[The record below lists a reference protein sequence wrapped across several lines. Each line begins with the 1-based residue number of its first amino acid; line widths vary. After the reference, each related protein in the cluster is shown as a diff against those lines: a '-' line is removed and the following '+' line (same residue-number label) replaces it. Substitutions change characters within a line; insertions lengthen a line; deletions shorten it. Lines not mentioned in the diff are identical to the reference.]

1 MRGGN
6 DVHIGICDDCSQDR
20 KLLKEYIKQY
30 MEIHQFEYAISV
42 FESGEDFLKNAA
54 VNKYDIVFFDIY
66 MKEKSGVETAR
77 ILRNTDK
84 YCKIIFTT
92 TSIDHALDGFEV
104 GAVHYLVKPIT
115 YSDVKV
121 GLDRCNQ
128 LFAQSERYIEVKVGR
143 SVTRIHL
150 KDFVFAEVYSNTVT
164 IHTLLGD
171 VKTYI
176 SLDELGKLL
185 PTDIFLRCH
194 RSYIVNMNCIASQD
208 GSDFIL
214 KNGKK
219 IPIPKKDIQ
228 VMRKHYSDYLFNCVR
243 RRNSAF

>member
-1 MRGGN
+1 M
-6 DVHIGICDDCSQDR
+6 HIGICDDCSKDSE
-20 KLLKEYIKQY
+20 LLKEYIKQY
-30 MEIHQFEYAISV
+30 MDTHQFNYTISV
-42 FESGEDFLKNAA
+42 FKSGEEFLENSA
-54 VNKYDIVFFDIY
+54 VNKYDIVFMDIY

-77 ILRNTDK
+77 ILRNTDNA
-84 YCKIIFTT
+84 CKIIFTT
-92 TSIDHALDGFEV
+92 TSINHALDGFEV
-104 GAVHYLVKPIT
+104 GAVHYLVKPIA
-115 YSDVKV
+115 YSDVEV

-128 LFAQSERYIEVKVGR
+128 LFAQAEKYIEVKAGR
-143 SVTRIHL
+143 TVTRVLL
-150 KDFVFAEVYSNTVT
+150 KDLIFAEVYSNTVT

-171 VKTYI
+171 VKAYI

-194 RSYIVNMNCIASQD
+194 RSYIVNMNFISSQD

-214 KNGKK
+214 KNGSK

-228 VMRKHYSDYLFNCVR
+228 LVRKHYSDYLFNCVR